1 MEGCSLICLLANRI
15 AQKGSNAVRVTMY
28 NPADKPTL
36 ANNLPKPQEI
46 GDRELE
52 QIRQESRRD
61 REAMD
66 TLVRNMQ
73 SVSSSELK
81 IRLK

>member
-1 MEGCSLICLLANRI
+1 
-15 AQKGSNAVRVTMY
+15 MY
-28 NPADKPTL
+28 HPADKPTL
-36 ANNLPKPQEI
+36 ANNLPKPREI
-46 GDRELE
+46 GEHELE

-73 SVSSSELK
+73 SVSSGDLK